1 MWLRALIAKTV
12 MSSPRVEQLPSTWP
26 HQDHSEFVIAHGI
39 HWHVQR
45 WGFQRRA
52 SKKPVL
58 LLLHGTGASTHS
70 WRDLAP
76 TLAKRF
82 NVIAP
87 DLPGHAFTSHPG
99 RSSMTLPGM
108 AAALFGLLEALG
120 NVQPQVIAGHS
131 AGAAIAVQMAL
142 QNDNV
147 RIANKVENPVNACL
161 QNVISFNGAL
171 LPLESLSGQLFSPLA
186 KLLALNPLV
195 PRLFAWR
202 ANNPSVVKDLL
213 DSTGSDLGSEGLQFY
228 SDLVRMPSHAAGAL
242 SMMANW
248 NLDNLKN
255 DIAKLQVPLR
265 LIVGTTDK
273 TIHPSTASRVQLLLP
288 SAQIHLMQGLGHLA
302 HEEDPLQAC
311 QLISI

>member
-1 MWLRALIAKTV
+1 
-12 MSSPRVEQLPSTWP
+12 MSRLQLDQLPSNWP
-26 HQDHSEFVIAHGI
+26 HKNHSEFVTAHGVQ
-39 HWHVQR
+39 WHVQR
-45 WGFQRRA
+45 WGFQRRT

-70 WRDLAP
+70 WRDVAPNLAR
-76 TLAKRF
+76 RF
-82 NVIAP
+82 QVIAP
-87 DLPGHAFTSHPG
+87 DLPGHAFSSHPD
-99 RSSMTLPGM
+99 RASMTLPGM
-108 AAALFGLLEALG
+108 ADALFGLLQALG
-120 NVQPQVIAGHS
+120 NLQPSVIAGHS

-142 QNDNV
+142 QNAKESKVDNDL
-147 RIANKVENPVNACL
+147 L
-161 QNVISFNGAL
+161 QRVISFNGAL

-213 DSTGSDLGSEGLQFY
+213 DSTGSNIGSEGLQFY

-255 DIAKLQVPLR
+255 DLPSLKVPLR

-273 TIHPSTASRVQLLLP
+273 TIHPNTASRVRSLLP
-288 SAQIHLMQGLGHLA
+288 SSQIHFMQGLGHLA
-302 HEEDPLQAC
+302 HEEDPTQAC
-311 QLISI
+311 ELISV